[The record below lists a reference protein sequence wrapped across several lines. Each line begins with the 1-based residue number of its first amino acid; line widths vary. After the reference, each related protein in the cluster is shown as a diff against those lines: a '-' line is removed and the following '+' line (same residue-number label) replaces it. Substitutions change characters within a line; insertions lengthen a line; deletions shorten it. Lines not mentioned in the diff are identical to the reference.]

1 MLFEILYIMRRTT
14 RHTKPVQKKSG
25 IDRLHILTGVFFL
38 FAVAIFIRLFDLQ
51 ILESQDRYD
60 EAYGQRA
67 IAQELDP
74 RRGDVYTISNIN
86 SMHDLQP
93 VAVNETRQHIFAV
106 PSEITN
112 PRGTAEKVVEVLGL
126 EQKTLNEL
134 ETIKEETPLIYDEVF
149 KEKKEMLITDLA
161 QKFSKE
167 DDPYEPIR
175 NAVPGDIS
183 EKLFALNLPGIASRP
198 ETVRNYPLAESFG
211 HITGFLG
218 FGKNRRI
225 GQYGIEGHYE
235 RLLSGSAGYVE
246 SELDPSGRLIVLAQR
261 SFTPATDGADI
272 VLTIDPNIQQKA
284 CELTKAV
291 FEKYEGTGASITIM
305 EPKTGSIRGLC
316 SMPSFDP
323 NDYGNVENI
332 DVYINN
338 AVSSAFEPGSIFKAI
353 TMAAALDSGSVTVD
367 TEYEDT
373 GEVKFGKYTIRNAA
387 NKTYGIQNMS
397 QVLENSLNTGI
408 VFAAMET
415 GKATFY
421 DYVNRFGF
429 GKETGIE
436 LPAESN
442 GNISSLEK
450 RGDIFLATAS
460 FGQGIT
466 VTPLQMVQA
475 FGAIANQGQLVNPHI
490 VSEIRFADGKIRTT
504 EPRIA
509 EQIMSKK
516 NAAILSAMLVN
527 VVEKGYGSG
536 AAVDGFYV
544 AGKTGTAQVAGK
556 NGEYSDETIHSFV
569 GFGPISDPKFVILVK
584 LDKPKWG
591 RFSSETVTP
600 VFADMAKFLLQYYQI
615 PPER

>member
-1 MLFEILYIMRRTT
+1 MRRTT
-14 RHTKPVQKKSG
+14 RHAKPVQAKMRF
-25 IDRLHILTGVFFL
+25 DRLHILLGMFFVFGL
-38 FAVAIFIRLFDLQ
+38 GIFVKLFDLQ
-51 ILESQDRYD
+51 ILESGDRYD
-60 EAYGQRA
+60 QAYGQRA

-74 RRGDVYTISNIN
+74 RRGDVYTISGIH
-86 SMHDLQP
+86 SSHDLQP
-93 VAVNETRQHIFAV
+93 VAINETRQHIFAV
-106 PSEITN
+106 PSDITN
-112 PRGTAEKVVEVLGL
+112 PRGTAEKVVEILGL
-126 EQKTLNEL
+126 EKRTVEVL
-134 ETIKEETPLIYDEVF
+134 EKIKEETPLGYDGAYDAE
-149 KEKKEMLITDLA
+149 KESLIAELA
-161 QKFSKE
+161 LKFSKE

-175 NAVPGDIS
+175 HEVPDKIADT
-183 EKLFALNLPGIASRP
+183 LFALELPGIASRP
-198 ETVRNYPLAESFG
+198 EVVRNYPLADSFG
-211 HITGFLG
+211 HVTGFLG
-218 FGKNRRI
+218 YGKNHRE

-235 RLLSGSAGYVE
+235 RLLSGSAGFVE

-272 VLTIDPNIQQKA
+272 VLTVDPNIQQKA

-291 FEKYEGTGASITIM
+291 FEKYEGTGASIIVM
-305 EPKTGSIRGLC
+305 EPETGSIRGLC

-323 NDYGNVENI
+323 NDYGNVENL

-353 TMAAALDSGSVTVD
+353 TMAAALDSDSVTVD

-387 NKTYGIQNMS
+387 NKTYGVQNMS
-397 QVLENSLNTGI
+397 GILENSLNTGT
-408 VFAAMET
+408 VYAAMET

-436 LPAESN
+436 LPVESV

-450 RGDIFLATAS
+450 RGEIFLATGS
-460 FGQGIT
+460 FGQGLT

-475 FGAIANQGQLVNPHI
+475 FGAIANQGQLVKPHI
-490 VSEIRFADGKIRTT
+490 VKEIRFADGQIRTT
-504 EPRIA
+504 EPRVA
-509 EQIMSKK
+509 EQIMSKQ

-556 NGEYSDETIHSFV
+556 GGKYSDDTIHSFI
-569 GFGPISDPKFVILVK
+569 GFGPISKPKFVILVK

-591 RFSSETVTP
+591 RFSSDTVTP